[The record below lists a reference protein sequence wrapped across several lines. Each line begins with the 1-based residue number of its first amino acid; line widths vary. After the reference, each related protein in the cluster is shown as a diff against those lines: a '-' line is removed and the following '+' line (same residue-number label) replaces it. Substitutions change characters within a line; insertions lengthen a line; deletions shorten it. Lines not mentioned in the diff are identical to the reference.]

1 MQCLELRVP
10 AEPAAGEV
18 EGGELGRQEAFRL
31 VGAGGV
37 LHDDGGRGPDGPER
51 AKGEGGLEHV
61 DGLYHDVAPDVT
73 VADEELRV
81 GGPTS
86 SWWMRSVPGVP
97 RRSSAADFDD
107 EDVDVA
113 EVFTALA
120 SGRSWATTTPMA
132 TVAPAAATIAPR
144 VSVRSRD
151 CTLSLSAGVLGWAES
166 GM

>member
-1 MQCLELRVP
+1 
-10 AEPAAGEV
+10 
-18 EGGELGRQEAFRL
+18 
-31 VGAGGV
+31 
-37 LHDDGGRGPDGPER
+37 
-51 AKGEGGLEHV
+51 
-61 DGLYHDVAPDVT
+61 

-81 GGPTS
+81 GADVVVVVVVEPVPVLPVEPVVPS
-86 SWWMRSVPGVP
+86 SEESDVVVDEELPASVV
-97 RRSSAADFDD
+97 AADFDD

-132 TVAPAAATIAPR
+132 TVAPVAATIAPR

-151 CTLSLSAGVLGWAES
+151 CALSLSAGVLGWADS